1 MPRGKRLKLG
11 DIYEIELPNGKKA
24 YARLFKEYTLA
35 LYNGVYDDYTE
46 VPLEESYFR
55 YIGVYKDLLTDGV
68 WKIVGNRPFSNE
80 DDAWPLPK
88 VVVDAISGKG
98 SLYYKGEIKH
108 CSFEECK
115 DLEVVA
121 VWDRNHVIDMLM
133 GETKWDNSIR
143 KPIC

>member
-1 MPRGKRLKLG
+1 MKLNCQT
-11 DIYEIELPNGKKA
+11 EKKA

-55 YIGVYKDLLTDGV
+55 YIGVYKKVLTDGV

-80 DDAWPLPK
+80 DDAWTPPK

-98 SLYYKGEIKH
+98 SLYYKREIKH

-121 VWDRNHVIDMLM
+121 AWDRNHIIDMLM
-133 GETKWDNSIR
+133 GETKWDDSIR